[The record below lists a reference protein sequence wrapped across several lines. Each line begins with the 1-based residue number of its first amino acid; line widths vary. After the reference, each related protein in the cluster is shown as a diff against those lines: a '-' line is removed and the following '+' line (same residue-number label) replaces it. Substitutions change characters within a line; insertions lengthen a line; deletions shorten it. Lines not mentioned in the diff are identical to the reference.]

1 MAKFTRDIL
10 LKMNKVAHELEVTL
24 GPGTSELGMRFGLH
38 SGAVTAGVVR
48 GQNARFQLFGDVR
61 TESLSNCSWCEEKWH
76 TDLSSFSWASADDE
90 HCVEN
95 GINWYA
101 W

>member
-61 TESLSNCSWCEEKWH
+61 TRVSLIAAGAKKSG
-76 TDLSSFSWASADDE
+76 TLT
-90 HCVEN
+90 
-95 GINWYA
+95 
-101 W
+101 